1 MDLQEVLSQVITRT
15 NEIFEAEAGSVA
27 LLEPNSQKIVIRAA
41 VGAGA
46 DAVRGLSLPAGKGV
60 VGWVVTHEKPA
71 LIPNVGQDDRFYKN
85 FDERSG
91 FQTQSIMCVPLRA
104 NNRTIG
110 VIELMN
116 MNPDYLSDTGLKIL

>member
-71 LIPNVGQDDRFYKN
+71 LIPNVGQGLTSMPRAIGRNRSTSSCALLRCRKN
-85 FDERSG
+85 
-91 FQTQSIMCVPLRA
+91 
-104 NNRTIG
+104 
-110 VIELMN
+110 
-116 MNPDYLSDTGLKIL
+116 